1 MCQHLVA
8 DAFSVAGVTQLR
20 LFRPRSFE
28 TDIPSTRTRFF
39 MKKDLFSSAAI
50 QKSLSNLYLQYAYQR
65 LHLQIVHH
73 INNCS
78 LLNAF
83 LASFGSLLS

>member
-1 MCQHLVA
+1 MCQHLVT

-39 MKKDLFSSAAI
+39 MKKDVFSSAALVSPVWI
-50 QKSLSNLYLQYAYQR
+50 SATTSAD
-65 LHLQIVHH
+65 
-73 INNCS
+73 S
-78 LLNAF
+78 
-83 LASFGSLLS
+83 ASHQ